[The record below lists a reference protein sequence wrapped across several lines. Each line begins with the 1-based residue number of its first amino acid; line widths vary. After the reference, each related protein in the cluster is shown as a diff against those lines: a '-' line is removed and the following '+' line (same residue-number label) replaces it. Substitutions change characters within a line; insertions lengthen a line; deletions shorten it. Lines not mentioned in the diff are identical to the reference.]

1 MLPISVSR
9 SQAPAADQRVDKL
22 VNFFKTYDCPQPYHV
37 TSYLR
42 AADSNGVDY
51 RLLPVISVLESSCGK
66 YQRKNN
72 HWGWNSANTGFSSV
86 SAGIDFITKELT
98 RGYFKNRDTQQK
110 LAMYNPRPIYSKL
123 AGKLMREFNE

>member
-1 MLPISVSR
+1 M
-9 SQAPAADQRVDKL
+9 
-22 VNFFKTYDCPQPYHV
+22 NFFKTYDCPQPYYV

-42 AADSNGVDY
+42 AADTHGVDY

-86 SAGIDFITKELT
+86 QAGIDFITKELT
-98 RGYFKNRDTQQK
+98 KGYFKNPDTQRK
-110 LAMYNPRPIYSKL
+110 LAVYNPRPIYAKL
-123 AGKLMREFNE
+123 ADKLMRKFDEQASD